1 MVALKSLMGRE
12 GGINTSENIFHC
24 YRCGQNLLLI
34 EVWAPTSDFSSGFM
48 LLLVF
53 YEIGLSLL
61 YEALQ
66 LRVLNLQK
74 WEENPCVKF
83 KFFS

>member
-1 MVALKSLMGRE
+1 MVALKTLMGRE
-12 GGINTSENIFHC
+12 GDINTSENIFHC
-24 YRCGQNLLLI
+24 NRCGPILLLI
-34 EVWAPTSDFSSGFM
+34 ELWAPTSDFSFGFM